1 MPGVIIDIGTGDGKF
16 AYELAKEHPDR
27 FVIGIDPNHQA
38 LEEVSNKIYKKPVK
52 GGLPNALF
60 VLANIE
66 DLPEELSGIA
76 NQIFINFPWSGLLK
90 GLILVEEKT
99 WLNLKR
105 ICQPGAY
112 IDLVF
117 GYDENAEKNKVES
130 LNLPTLSEEYLQNTL
145 VSKVDTLGFKLVELN
160 RLTEEDLKNY
170 PSTWAKKLAFGGVI
184 ACFYIFLNNLGHFFR

>member
-16 AYELAKEHPDR
+16 AYELAKEYPDR

-38 LEEVSNKIYKKPVK
+38 LEEVSNKIYKKPIK

-66 DLPEELSGIA
+66 DLPEKLNGIA
-76 NQIFINFPWSGLLK
+76 NQVFINFPWSGLLK

-112 IDLVF
+112 LDLVF
-117 GYDENAEKNKVES
+117 GYDKNAEKNKVES

-145 VSKVDTLGFKLVELN
+145 VPKVESLGFKLVELEE
-160 RLTEEDLKNY
+160 LTEEDLKNY
-170 PSTWAKKLAFGGVI
+170 PSTWAKKLAFGKDRKYFHLQFQV
-184 ACFYIFLNNLGHFFR
+184 N

>member
-170 PSTWAKKLAFGGVI
+170 PSTWAKKLAFGKDRKYFHLQFQVS
-184 ACFYIFLNNLGHFFR
+184 